1 MTLEER
7 VRFLEKEFVRIPHHL
22 NTVTAAVNENTDWRR
37 EILEATVVMDEE
49 EITFTPD
56 KALLRDKAK
65 DH

>member
-7 VRFLEKEFVRIPHHL
+7 VRFLEKEFVRITHHL
-22 NTVTAAVNENTDWRR
+22 NTVTEAVNENTDWRR
-37 EILEATVVMDEE
+37 EILETSIVMDEE

>member
-7 VRFLEKEFVRIPHHL
+7 VKNLEKEFVRITHHL
-22 NTVTAAVNENTDWRR
+22 NTVTEAVNENTDWRR

>member
-7 VRFLEKEFVRIPHHL
+7 VKHLEKEFIRITHHL
-22 NTVTAAVNENTDWRR
+22 NTVTEAVNENTDWRR
-37 EILEATVVMDEE
+37 EILETSIVMDEE

>member
-7 VRFLEKEFVRIPHHL
+7 VRFLEKEFVRITHHL
-22 NTVTAAVNENTDWRR
+22 NTVTEAVNENTDWRR

>member
-7 VRFLEKEFVRIPHHL
+7 VKHLEKEFVRITHHL
-22 NTVTAAVNENTDWRR
+22 NTVTEAVNENTDWRR

>member
-7 VRFLEKEFVRIPHHL
+7 VKHLEKEFIRITHHL
-22 NTVTAAVNENTDWRR
+22 NTVTEAVNENTDWRR

>member
-7 VRFLEKEFVRIPHHL
+7 VKHLEKEFVRITHHL
-22 NTVTAAVNENTDWRR
+22 NTVTEAVNENTDWRR
-37 EILEATVVMDEE
+37 EILETSIVMDEE

>member
-7 VRFLEKEFVRIPHHL
+7 VKHLEKEFVRITHHL
-22 NTVTAAVNENTDWRR
+22 NTVTEAVNENSDWRR